1 MQEPPKG
8 IVTDAKVI
16 NVVDGDTIDLKI
28 EKIIRVRLRDCW
40 CAETRTRDLEEKQK
54 GLAAKDHMED
64 LLGKR
69 FVYFGRKRFD
79 KDVVLFIPA
88 DEDGEI
94 KDVFT
99 FNRVLGHVF
108 VDGEDVSERMV
119 MDGHATKKKV
129 R

>member
-8 IVTDAKVI
+8 IVTDAKVV

-28 EKIIRVRLRDCW
+28 EKTIRVRLKDCW
-40 CAETRTRDLEEKQK
+40 CAETRTGDLEEKEK
-54 GLAAKDHMED
+54 GLAAKHHIED

-69 FVYFGRKRFD
+69 VLYYGRKKFS

-99 FNRVLGHVF
+99 FNRVLGYVYW
-108 VDGEDVSERMV
+108 R
-119 MDGHATKKKV
+119 
-129 R
+129 

>member
-69 FVYFGRKRFD
+69 VVYFGEKRFD
-79 KDVVLFIPA
+79 KNVVLFIPA

-108 VDGEDVSERMV
+108 VDGEDVSDRMV
-119 MDGHATKKKV
+119 KDGHATKEKI

>member
-1 MQEPPKG
+1 MYEYQAELTR
-8 IVTDAKVI
+8 I
-16 NVVDGDTIDLKI
+16 VDGDTLDCIIDIGFSVFVK
-28 EKIIRVRLRDCW
+28 KRIRLYGIDTW
-40 CAETRTRDLEEKQK
+40 ESWTRDLEEKQK

-64 LLGKR
+64 LLGKGV
-69 FVYFGRKRFD
+69 VYFGRKRFA

-108 VDGEDVSERMV
+108 VDGEDMSERMV